1 MMVFTTIL
9 CGILL
14 LVVTIAF
21 VFSKTFRNDVVVG
34 EGETK
39 FFGILNAKG
48 AIIIVVLAMFLGATL
63 YASGKSSITIEK
75 IRKVIPKEAP
85 VLTQTIRTDLQALK
99 NAHISIVKL
108 YVSGLR
114 KDVEKFFETE
124 YLPMISEKV
133 ASNQSVLEDL
143 AKALASDKPNIKLS
157 TIFTEINVDQQKI
170 LLEKRAEMV
179 NPINEQETMILKEIS
194 KEYDR
199 IFETNQ
205 IINDFLESVK

>member
-21 VFSKTFRNDVVVG
+21 VFSKRFRNDVVVG

-39 FFGILNAKG
+39 IFGILNAKG

-75 IRKVIPKEAP
+75 IRKVMPKEAP
-85 VLTQTIRTDLQALK
+85 VLTQTIRTDLQTLK
-99 NAHISIVKL
+99 NTHISIVKL
-108 YVSGLR
+108 YFSRLR

-133 ASNQSVLEDL
+133 ASNPSVLEDL
-143 AKALASDKPNIKLS
+143 AKALASDKPNINLS